1 MRNLKSMQLLL
12 VAGAFAAAGCSQA
25 QEQTKAPPEKKA
37 PATDYGAAKKS
48 APPKAPSADASA
60 PTGEPIDKE
69 KEKRANT
76 PPGTDR
82 SGGGPASGAI
92 VDPAGVTQK

>member
-1 MRNLKSMQLLL
+1 MRYLKPIKLLF
-12 VAGAFAAAGCSQA
+12 VAGAIAAAGCSQA
-25 QEQTKAPPEKKA
+25 QEQSKSVPDKKA
-37 PATDYGAAKKS
+37 PVTNYDTAKKS
-48 APPKAPSADASA
+48 APPKEPSADASA
-60 PTGEPIDKE
+60 PTGERVDKE

-82 SGGGPASGAI
+82 SGGGPATGAI

>member
-1 MRNLKSMQLLL
+1 MRNLKTIQSILL
-12 VAGAFAAAGCSQA
+12 AGAFAAAGCSQA
-25 QEQTKAPPEKKA
+25 QEQSMAPPEKKP
-37 PATDYGAAKKS
+37 PADYGTVKK

-60 PTGEPIDKE
+60 PTGEPTDKE
-69 KEKRANT
+69 KEKRGNT

>member
-1 MRNLKSMQLLL
+1 MRYLKSMQLLL

-25 QEQTKAPPEKKA
+25 QEQGKAPPE
-37 PATDYGAAKKS
+37 T
-48 APPKAPSADASA
+48 KAPSADASA
-60 PTGEPIDKE
+60 PTGERMDKE